1 MEKKD
6 PVQKLRSEIIKFE
19 KTLNDFYYM
28 KFLVR
33 DLKNFRD
40 MIKLK
45 KFD

>member
-6 PVQKLRSEIIKFE
+6 PIKELRSEIIKFE
-19 KTLNDFYYM
+19 KAMNDFYYM
-28 KFLVR
+28 KLLVR
-33 DLKNFRD
+33 DLKNFRE